1 MPFMVNQLG
10 SMRVCELGCTA
21 VPELQFSGHTPQA
34 KHDNEFS
41 LMWTFLSGE
50 KSTFKNIP
58 EQHQTVFLQLC
69 LL

>member
-21 VPELQFSGHTPQA
+21 VPELRFSGHTPQA

-50 KSTFKNIP
+50 KSNF
-58 EQHQTVFLQLC
+58 
-69 LL
+69 